1 MRWHPNMHP
10 DELARLVDRE
20 LKRLPAPQA
29 PATLLPR
36 VMAAVRARAGEAAP
50 RTWMAWPLAWRL
62 GSAAAAAVLIAGL
75 VWAWPVVQ
83 SQVFVQLAALA
94 EGPLFRIV
102 DAWRELGAVST
113 AAGVIWRTVV
123 QPLGWVVLPLVLLMW
138 VACATFGA
146 ALGRV
151 ALGGATQS

>member
-1 MRWHPNMHP
+1 MLTFWNAFWS
-10 DELARLVDRE
+10 DESGQDLAE
-20 LKRLPAPQA
+20 YA
-29 PATLLPR
+29 LLI
-36 VMAAVRARAGEAAP
+36 A
-50 RTWMAWPLAWRL
+50 
-62 GSAAAAAVLIAGL
+62 LIAGGGD
-75 VWAWPVVQ
+75 
-83 SQVFVQLAALA
+83 FVQLAALA